1 MMGMALS
8 TKQHPGIVRNSENK
22 RSGDR
27 MDINELVLTAL
38 RATFVYF
45 YLLIIVRILGKR
57 EIGAS
62 SAFDL
67 LVALMLGDVVDEV
80 IYGDVT
86 IAQGAVAM
94 AIIGVWHLVNAWAS
108 FKSDMID
115 RLTGAPPAVL
125 VKSGKIQH
133 KALARE
139 RLNETELFSGLR
151 LMDVDDVKE
160 VKQATL
166 EPNGQIS
173 VLLEDWAKPVQKQDL
188 SDSKPRSK
196 AKSKSSNGKS

>member
-1 MMGMALS
+1 
-8 TKQHPGIVRNSENK
+8 
-22 RSGDR
+22 
-27 MDINELVLTAL
+27 MDWNELLLTAL

-45 YLLIIVRILGKR
+45 YLLILVRLLGKR

-80 IYGDVT
+80 IYGEVT

-94 AIIGVWHLVNAWAS
+94 AIIAVWHLVNAFAS
-108 FKSDMID
+108 YKSEFID
-115 RLTGAPPAVL
+115 KLTGAPPTVL
-125 VKSGKIQH
+125 VKNGRIQR
-133 KALARE
+133 KELARE
-139 RLNETELFSGLR
+139 RINETELFSGLR
-151 LMDVDDVKE
+151 LMDVDDIKE

-173 VLLEDWAKPVQKQDL
+173 VLKEDWAKPLQKQDL
-188 SDSKPRSK
+188 SGSK
-196 AKSKSSNGKS
+196 AKA